1 MNIEYAYVNDLLSFN
16 KNINDLNQWISPFNV
31 YQI

>member
-16 KNINDLNQWISPFNV
+16 KNKNDLNQWISPFNV

>member
-1 MNIEYAYVNDLLSFN
+1 MNIEYAYVKDLLSFN
-16 KNINDLNQWISPFNV
+16 TNDLNQQISPFNV